1 MFENLA
7 GLVLLDE
14 DLVDGGQLDLLR
26 LVGEGAVAV
35 DVQPEQLLLDAHR
48 ELLQV
53 LVVGRA
59 QLQQLG
65 DLVGQERDKIII
77 ALL

>member
-53 LVVGRA
+53 LVVGRT
-59 QLQQLG
+59 QLEQLG
-65 DLVGQERDKIII
+65 DLQADT
-77 ALL
+77 LLLSLLI

>member
-35 DVQPEQLLLDAHR
+35 DVQPEQFLLDAHR

-53 LVVGRA
+53 LVVGRP
-59 QLQQLG
+59 QLEQLG
-65 DLVGQERDKIII
+65 DLRVES
-77 ALL
+77 LLLSLLI